1 MAAEKTPEFRPI
13 RKELKLGADISLEDN
28 YMQPYGIETG
38 IKNQKSSRLDI
49 SSAEELEKVRFQNGI
64 EVDEDGCPGPISTFE
79 ESTLPKELISILG
92 KYNVYQPT
100 PVQMQA
106 IPILLSGRDLIAV
119 APTGSG
125 KTFGYLLPL
134 FTFLKQKCGIGYK
147 NTGSPVALIISPTR
161 ELMQQIV
168 NTCESIFSGLPN
180 KTVGH
185 NAKQEYKEHTST
197 SSSFHQGSTPSQTYE
212 FSEGTVS
219 GFYDRG
225 KYSSHQGVDYIS
237 NKSTT
242 VYNDGLYAGSYDL
255 TFDRPANI
263 FPTHSMQ
270 SIQLQV
276 GHHQNMPLQ
285 HKQIEERF
293 TVYGVCGGIPV
304 SVQSARLKSD
314 VNVIVGT
321 PGRLIDLCQ
330 RNILNL
336 ENVNYLVLD
345 ECDKMLEMGLEEQ
358 VRKLIAM
365 ITLKE
370 MPRQT
375 SLWSA
380 TLPSSLE
387 RLARSSVINPVTL
400 HVGVKDTVCKNIE
413 QDIVFMHTYQKPK
426 KLLQTLRKTKHPP
439 VLVFVST
446 IPAVDEVV
454 QLLTEEEF
462 CVQGL
467 HSQLEQTNRFQIVAD
482 FKNGELD
489 VLVATDL
496 ASRGLDIPDVTHVI
510 NFDTPNTIED
520 YVHRCGRTGRFGRP
534 GKATTFLTLEC
545 KIAEDLKLL
554 LESTGVTV
562 PIALED
568 TKQFG
573 KKVLKT
579 QFGDRVV

>member
-1 MAAEKTPEFRPI
+1 MAAEKASGFRPL
-13 RKELKLGADISLEDN
+13 RKELKRRADIDLEDN
-28 YMQPYGIETG
+28 TMQPYRFDTG
-38 IKNQKSSRLDI
+38 IRNQRKSKLD
-49 SSAEELEKVRFQNGI
+49 SFSAEETEKFRFENGI
-64 EVDEDGCPGPISTFE
+64 EVDEDDCPEPISTFD
-79 ESTLPKELISILG
+79 ESNLPNDLIPILG
-92 KYNVYQPT
+92 NHNVYKPT

-134 FTFLKQKCGIGYK
+134 FAFLKRKFG
-147 NTGSPVALIISPTR
+147 TGVNKSGFPVALIISPTR

-168 NTCESIFSGLPN
+168 QTCDSIFSGLP
-180 KTVGH
+180 KADH
-185 NAKQEYKEHTST
+185 NTKQESNAHTSIST
-197 SSSFHQGSTPSQTYE
+197 PFYQGSVPPHRHG
-212 FSEGTVS
+212 FKGTVP
-219 GFYDRG
+219 GFLGIERH
-225 KYSSHQGVDYIS
+225 SSQQGVDYMS
-237 NKSTT
+237 NNSTT
-242 VYNDGLYAGSYDL
+242 VCNDRLGTGTHDL
-255 TFDRPANI
+255 IVNRQEEHY
-263 FPTHSMQ
+263 PTYTMQ
-270 SIQLQV
+270 STQLQF
-276 GHHQNMPLQ
+276 GQHQMPHLYKQ
-285 HKQIEERF
+285 RQIEESF

-304 SVQSARLKSD
+304 SVQSERLKTD
-314 VNVIVGT
+314 VSVIVGT

-330 RNILNL
+330 RNILSL
-336 ENVNYLVLD
+336 ENISYLVLD
-345 ECDKMLEMGLEEQ
+345 ECDKMLEIGLEEQ
-358 VRKLIAM
+358 LRKLIAM
-365 ITLKE
+365 IALKE

-387 RLARSSVINPVTL
+387 RLARSSVVNPITM

-413 QDIVFMHTYQKPK
+413 QDIIFMHTYQKPK

-439 VLVFVST
+439 VLVFVSSV
-446 IPAVDEVV
+446 AVVDEVV
-454 QLLTEEEF
+454 ELLKEEEF
-462 CVQGL
+462 YVVGL
-467 HSQLEQTNRFQIVAD
+467 HSHLEQADRFKVVAAYR
-482 FKNGELD
+482 NGEFD

-545 KIAEDLKLL
+545 KIAEDLKIL

-573 KKVLKT
+573 KKVLRT
-579 QFGDRVV
+579 QFGDRVI

>member
-1 MAAEKTPEFRPI
+1 MAAENASEFRPL
-13 RKELKLGADISLEDN
+13 RKELKRRADDINLEDKS
-28 YMQPYGIETG
+28 MQPYGFDTG
-38 IKNQKSSRLDI
+38 IRNQRKSKLDN
-49 SSAEELEKVRFQNGI
+49 SSAEEIEKVRFENGI
-64 EVDEDGCPGPISTFE
+64 EVDEHSCPGPISTFE
-79 ESTLPKELISILG
+79 EANLPNELIAILG
-92 KYNVYQPT
+92 KHNVYQPT

-134 FTFLKQKCGIGYK
+134 FAFLKRKFGTGLTK
-147 NTGSPVALIISPTR
+147 SGSPVALIISPTR

-168 NTCESIFSGLPN
+168 DTCDSIFSGLP
-180 KTVGH
+180 KADH
-185 NAKQEYKEHTST
+185 NTKQEYNAHTST
-197 SSSFHQGSTPSQTYE
+197 SALFYQGSVPPHRHE
-212 FSEGTVS
+212 FKGTIS
-219 GFYDRG
+219 GFFGRERHF
-225 KYSSHQGVDYIS
+225 SQQGVDYMS
-237 NKSTT
+237 NNSTT
-242 VYNDGLYAGSYDL
+242 VCDDGLCAGTHDL
-255 TFDRPANI
+255 MFHKQEENY
-263 FPTHSMQ
+263 PTYPMQ
-270 SIQLQV
+270 STQLQF
-276 GHHQNMPLQ
+276 GRHQMSHLY
-285 HKQIEERF
+285 KQRGMEESF

-304 SVQSARLKSD
+304 SVQSERLKTD
-314 VNVIVGT
+314 VSVIVGT

-330 RNILNL
+330 RNILSL
-336 ENVNYLVLD
+336 ENISYLVLD
-345 ECDKMLEMGLEEQ
+345 ECDKMLEIGLEEQ
-358 VRKLIAM
+358 LRKLIAM

-387 RLARSSVINPVTL
+387 RLARSSVINPITV

-413 QDIVFMHTYQKPK
+413 QDVIFMHTYQKPK

-446 IPAVDEVV
+446 IAAVDEVV
-454 QLLTEEEF
+454 ELLKEEEF
-462 CVQGL
+462 YVEGL
-467 HSQLEQTNRFQIVAD
+467 HSQLEQADRFKVVAAYR
-482 FKNGELD
+482 NGEFD

-510 NFDTPNTIED
+510 NFDTPKTIED

-545 KIAEDLKLL
+545 KIAEDLKVL

-579 QFGDRVV
+579 QFGDRVI